1 MSITSQNMVQ
11 AIYRETGTSRYYGNP
26 FIEALPPL
34 ILDVKIIGD
43 SLRSHVKPTADEIS
57 ASGTLRAH
65 CIAGLLT
72 DFFQPLSAHVE
83 LQEKLSIMIRD
94 GYVGR
99 NPSNGSLN
107 KHLQNGYERLQ
118 SGELNVFRFENVRST
133 AQSMV
138 FIGCSG
144 SGKTTTL
151 TKVLSTYPQVI
162 YHHEYNVEQV
172 VYLKIDCSHNGSL
185 DELCRNFFRALDF
198 ALGTSYEKK
207 YGKKGI
213 GVPTKLAQMTQL
225 SNLHALGVLII
236 DEIQHL
242 KSARSGGSE
251 NMLNFF
257 VTMVNTIGLPV
268 IFVGTPKAREIFD
281 IDFRSARR
289 AVGFGSINWRP
300 MPQASSKRDESE
312 WQILTDK
319 LWTMQWLRKRDVCL
333 TDEIRDTWYELSQG
347 VLDVVIKLFVL
358 SQLRAIVTRTERI
371 TQNIMR
377 QVYEDELQPIHPM
390 LDALKS
396 RDPEK
401 ILRYSDLS
409 FGDMDKRTIELIQTI
424 DSTQLKEDHM
434 AKDLAVLGS
443 NNDAKRLYQLLRD
456 LGYETDN
463 LATVISELFKEHPG
477 LSQRELLPIISDRLN
492 TEKSCES
499 EKPAK
504 ATVINFKDWH
514 TLESGDFRFLRSQD
528 ESSDE
533 LWESMEKTGATMDL
547 NDWIHEAS

>member
-1 MSITSQNMVQ
+1 MVQ
-11 AIYRETGTSRYYGNP
+11 ARYRKTGVVRYNDNP
-26 FIEALPPL
+26 FIEALPP
-34 ILDVKIIGD
+34 ILDIKSIGD
-43 SLRSHVKPTADEIS
+43 SLRSHIKPTADEIL

-72 DFFQPLSAHVE
+72 DYFQPLTAHVQ
-83 LQEKLSIMIRD
+83 LQEKLSIMIRN

-107 KHLQNGYERLQ
+107 KHLQNGYERLL
-118 SGELNVFRFENVRST
+118 SGDLNVFRFENVKST

-138 FIGCSG
+138 LMGCSG

-151 TKVLSTYPQVI
+151 TKFLSTYPQVI
-162 YHHEYNVEQV
+162 YHADYNIEQV

-198 ALGTSYEKK
+198 ALGTHYEKK

-225 SNLHALGVLII
+225 SNLHALGVLVI

-268 IFVGTPKAREIFD
+268 ILVGTPKAREIFD

-289 AVGFGSINWRP
+289 AVGFGSIYWNP
-300 MPQASSKRDESE
+300 LPQESSTGKKSE

-319 LWTMQWLRKRDVCL
+319 LWTIQWLRKRDVYL
-333 TDEIRDTWYELSQG
+333 TDDIRNTWYELSQG

-377 QVYEDELQPIHPM
+377 QVYEDEMQPVHPM

-396 RDPEK
+396 GDPEK
-401 ILRYSDLS
+401 ILQYSDLS
-409 FGDMDKRTIELIQTI
+409 VGDMDKRTIELIQTI
-424 DSTQLKEDHM
+424 DSTQIQEDHL
-434 AKDLAVLGS
+434 ARDVAVLGS

-463 LATVISELFKEHPG
+463 LATIISELFKEHPG
-477 LSQRELLPIISDRLN
+477 LSQRELLPIIIDWLN
-492 TEKSCES
+492 KEKSCHP
-499 EKPAK
+499 EKPTK

-514 TLESGDFRFLRSQD
+514 TLESDDFRFLRSQHA
-528 ESSDE
+528 SPDE
-533 LWESMEKTGATMDL
+533 LWESMEKTGVTMDL
-547 NDWIHEAS
+547 NDWVNEAG